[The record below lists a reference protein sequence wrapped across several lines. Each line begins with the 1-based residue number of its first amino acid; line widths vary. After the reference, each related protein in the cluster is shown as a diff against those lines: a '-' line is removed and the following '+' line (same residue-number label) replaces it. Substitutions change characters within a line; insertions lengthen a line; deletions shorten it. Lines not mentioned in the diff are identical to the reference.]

1 MRFTAPLLFVVALA
15 APAPAADPLKVDFK
29 KGVEFT
35 GRAEATVVEICPR
48 VTGYI
53 DRVLVKEGEAVRK
66 GDVLAEVDDRP
77 YKLKL
82 DEAKAELAVAQ
93 AQAKIAVADLARMKD
108 AFAKGAASKD
118 EVTRAE
124 AAWDVAKARVDAAKA
139 VVAWAELNLAFTK
152 LTSPIDGRVGRFT
165 TTPGN
170 LLVADGPSIV
180 SVVAAADPIAV
191 SFDVDERLLLA
202 LLRARE
208 VNAGKPV
215 VEVGLADEDGYPH
228 KAALE
233 ATPVKVDP
241 ATGTARFRA
250 TLANPKGLIAH
261 GSFVRVR
268 LTVPPGK

>member
-1 MRFTAPLLFVVALA
+1 MRLAAPFLFVVALT
-15 APAPAADPLKVDFK
+15 APAPAADPPKVDFK

-35 GRAEATVVEICPR
+35 GRAEATVVEIRPR

-93 AQAKIAVADLARMKD
+93 AQAKLAAADLARTKEMV
-108 AFAKGAASKD
+108 AKGIVSK
-118 EVTRAE
+118 EELTKVE

-139 VVAWAELNLAFTK
+139 VVALAELNLAWTK
-152 LTSPIDGRVGRFT
+152 LTAPIAGRVGRFT

-170 LLVADGPSIV
+170 LVVADGPSIV
-180 SVVAAADPIAV
+180 SVVAADPIAV

-208 VNAGKPV
+208 DNAGKPV